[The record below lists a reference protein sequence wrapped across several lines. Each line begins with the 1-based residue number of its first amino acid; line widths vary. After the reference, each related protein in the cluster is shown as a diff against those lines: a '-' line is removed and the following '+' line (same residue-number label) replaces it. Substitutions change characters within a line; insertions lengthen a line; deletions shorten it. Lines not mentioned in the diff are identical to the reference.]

1 MQKSKSIPFWKIVP
15 TPTTQKKKKEWEK
28 EIENKKSSLQMKID
42 YSSDIETWN
51 LVNFILHTQDNHIYA
66 TK

>member
-15 TPTTQKKKKEWEK
+15 TPTPQKKKEREK
-28 EIENKKSSLQMKID
+28 EIENKKSSPQMKID
-42 YSSDIETWN
+42 YSSDIDTWN
-51 LVNFILHTQDNHIYA
+51 LVNFILHTQDKLIYA